1 MKFSLLLS
9 VYQGDEKDW
18 LKLAFQSI
26 TNQTHLPDEII
37 LVEDGKIPRDLKE
50 IIRTFEKN
58 KKKIPLKVISLKQ
71 NQGLATALNKG
82 IAACKYEWIARFDAD
97 DINLPDRFQKQ
108 ADFL

>member
-50 IIRTFEKN
+50 
-58 KKKIPLKVISLKQ
+58 V
-71 NQGLATALNKG
+71 
-82 IAACKYEWIARFDAD
+82 
-97 DINLPDRFQKQ
+97 
-108 ADFL
+108 

>member
-26 TNQTHLPDEII
+26 INQTHLPDEII

-50 IIRTFEKN
+50 VWTFE
-58 KKKIPLKVISLKQ
+58 ISEK
-71 NQGLATALNKG
+71 
-82 IAACKYEWIARFDAD
+82 F
-97 DINLPDRFQKQ
+97 
-108 ADFL
+108 

>member
-37 LVEDGKIPRDLKE
+37 LVEDGKIPRDLKSFGLLKK
-50 IIRTFEKN
+50 T
-58 KKKIPLKVISLKQ
+58 KKKFP
-71 NQGLATALNKG
+71 
-82 IAACKYEWIARFDAD
+82 
-97 DINLPDRFQKQ
+97 
-108 ADFL
+108 

>member
-1 MKFSLLLS
+1 MKFSVLLS

-71 NQGLATALNKG
+71 NLSPRLANLFL
-82 IAACKYEWIARFDAD
+82 EFSSSQRFVLE
-97 DINLPDRFQKQ
+97 IFH
-108 ADFL
+108 

>member
-50 IIRTFEKN
+50 IIRTFEK
-58 KKKIPLKVISLKQ
+58 KKKKPKSRRQRRNRSGYRERQFDLIAKLHSFKITKKSES
-71 NQGLATALNKG
+71 ALQ
-82 IAACKYEWIARFDAD
+82 CSYV
-97 DINLPDRFQKQ
+97 
-108 ADFL
+108 